1 MLVLKGTVVPSFKGP
16 VACYIGEKNLHKAI
30 TEFVT
35 YTIGVLHH
43 TSRMSVRCYGL
54 ISILYISFMARRV
67 LLLRI
72 SFYGTK

>member
-1 MLVLKGTVVPSFKGP
+1 MLVLKGTVVPSFEGP

-43 TSRMSVRCYGL
+43 TS
-54 ISILYISFMARRV
+54 
-67 LLLRI
+67 
-72 SFYGTK
+72 